1 MSRTGGAIPRFVIL
15 FMFVFGLQ
23 AQDLPKPSR
32 SVTDPGVI
40 TTRQAITPA
49 GVQSVFEGRVY
60 GLTFAGQA
68 TQVAVMTYDQKTGTG
83 FVSRIDWMSNRVV
96 EQVSIG
102 STPGLQGLI
111 FDPAAGA
118 TGELLFSATA
128 QANTDAARR
137 SRLMKLAG
145 GRAEVIVDN
154 LGTMNAGA
162 PAVATR
168 VDQKGRRLL
177 LLPLIYDNLLAVFD
191 LQSKT
196 LVGKIAVP
204 IAPFACALAEDSS
217 YAYVSNW
224 GGRVPRE
231 GELSAPTGLENTAD
245 RVVIDRRGVLA
256 SGTVTRV
263 NLVTLKV
270 EKILEA
276 GLHPT
281 AMALDSSA
289 NRLYVANTNEDT
301 VSVIDTR
308 SDRVI
313 ATWRL
318 HPFARDVYGLAP
330 TALLL
335 SAGPAT
341 SLLRPDSPESGSD
354 RKTLYVACGGI
365 NAVLVLDASDG
376 RQLGM
381 IPTAWYPTVLASS
394 PDGKYLSVSTL
405 LGVGSGWQE
414 KEPKGRYVHA
424 YRGTVHVIPVP
435 DEAQLRNYS
444 LAVAEN
450 NRMSASVPA
459 PPARRTAPVAIP
471 SRPGEPSL
479 IEHVVYIIK
488 ENRTYDQLFGDL
500 EQGNGDPSLVLFGEG
515 VADNHRKLARE
526 FVLLDNFY
534 ASGGNS
540 GDGHQ
545 WVTQANETS
554 YTLWPAYQGRSYPYD
569 GTDPIAYSKAGFI
582 WDAAVAKGKTVA
594 VYGEFAPRQRVP
606 AQERQKLLERWKQ
619 GEKFSNVWK
628 ARSDIP
634 GLQQVLV
641 PDFPTYSTSIPDV
654 IRADIF
660 LEDLAEWARRG
671 QMPHFTILQLPSN
684 HTFGTQPGVSTPKAM
699 VADNDLA
706 LGRIVEGLTRSPFWK
721 KMAIFVVEDDA
732 QNGVDHVDGHRTVA
746 LTLSPY
752 VRRASVDSTFYAH
765 QSMLKTIEL
774 ILGLEPLTIFDLIAN
789 DMRSSFT
796 DTPDFTPYTA
806 VEPKQDLFERNPDA
820 RTLTGPEKKAAL
832 ASARM
837 RWDVPDAVPSD
848 KLNRILWHSA
858 KGWQTPF
865 PGVRQSVFAPMSV
878 DRED

>member
-1 MSRTGGAIPRFVIL
+1 
-15 FMFVFGLQ
+15 MFVTGLQ
-23 AQDLPKPSR
+23 AQDVRQPSR
-32 SVTDPGVI
+32 SVTDPGVV

-49 GVQSVFEGRVY
+49 GVQSVFDGRVY
-60 GLTFAGQA
+60 GLTFAGKA
-68 TQVAVMTYDQKTGTG
+68 TEVAVMTYDQKTGAG
-83 FVSRIDWMSNRVV
+83 LVSRIDWMSNRVL

-111 FDPAAGA
+111 FDPASGPSGA
-118 TGELLFSATA
+118 PGEILFSATA
-128 QANTDAARR
+128 KANTDAARQ

-162 PAVATR
+162 PGVASR
-168 VDQKGRRLL
+168 VDQRGHRLL
-177 LLPLIYDNLLAVFD
+177 LLPLIHDNLLAVFD

-196 LVGKIAVP
+196 LLAKIEVP
-204 IAPFACALAEDSS
+204 VAPFSCALAEDGS

-224 GGRVPRE
+224 GGRVPRA
-231 GELSAPTGLENTAD
+231 GELSAPTGLEEGAD

-263 NLVTLKV
+263 NLITMKV
-270 EKILEA
+270 EKILDA

-289 NRLYVANTNEDT
+289 NRLYIANTNEDT
-301 VSVIDTR
+301 VSIVDTR
-308 SDRVI
+308 SDSVT
-313 ATWRL
+313 ATWKLR
-318 HPFARDVYGLAP
+318 PFARDVYGLAP

-335 SAGPAT
+335 SHQAEAHPA
-341 SLLRPDSPESGSD
+341 EAAD

-365 NAVLVLDASDG
+365 NAVLVLDALDG

-405 LGVGSGWQE
+405 LGVGSGSQE

-435 DEAQLRNYS
+435 DDAQLRNYT

-450 NRMSASVPA
+450 NRMNASVPA
-459 PPARRTAPVAIP
+459 PPARRTGPVAIP

-500 EQGNGDPSLVLFGEG
+500 EQGNGDPSLVLYGEG
-515 VADNHRKLARE
+515 VADNHRKMARE
-526 FVLLDNFY
+526 FVLLDNFF

-554 YTLWPAYQGRSYPYD
+554 YALWPAYQGRSYPYD

-582 WDAAVAKGKTVA
+582 WDAAVAKGKAVA

-606 AQERQKLLERWKQ
+606 AQERQKLFERWKQ

-628 ARSDIP
+628 SRSDIP

-660 LEDLAEWARRG
+660 LEDLAQWERRG
-671 QMPHFTILQLPSN
+671 QMPALTILQLPSD
-684 HTFGTQPGVSTPKAM
+684 HTFGTQPAVSTPTAM

-706 LGRIVEGLTRSPFWK
+706 LGKVVEGLTRSPFWK

-746 LTLSPY
+746 LALSPY
-752 VRRASVDSTFYAH
+752 VRRGSVDSTFYAH

-789 DMRSSFT
+789 DMRACFT
-796 DTPDFTPYTA
+796 DIPDFTPYTA

-820 RTLTGPEKKAAL
+820 RALTGAAKKAAL
-832 ASARM
+832 ASALM
-837 RWDVPDAVPSD
+837 RWDVPDAVPSEE
-848 KLNRILWHSA
+848 LNRILWHNA

>member
-1 MSRTGGAIPRFVIL
+1 MSRAGGAIPPFVIV
-15 FMFVFGLQ
+15 MFLTGLQ
-23 AQDLPKPSR
+23 GQDLGKPSR

-60 GLTFAGQA
+60 GLTFAGKP
-68 TQVAVMTYDQKTGTG
+68 TEVAVMTYDQKTGTG
-83 FVSRIDWMSNRVV
+83 LVSRIDWMSNRVL
-96 EQVSIG
+96 EQVSIS

-111 FDPAAGA
+111 FDPASGA
-118 TGELLFSATA
+118 SGELLFSATA
-128 QANTDAARR
+128 KANTDAGRR
-137 SRLMKLAG
+137 SRLMKLVQ

-162 PAVATR
+162 PAVASR
-168 VDQKGRRLL
+168 VDQSGRRLL
-177 LLPLIYDNLLAVFD
+177 LLPLIHDNLLAVFD
-191 LQSKT
+191 LESKT
-196 LVGKIAVP
+196 LLAKIEVP
-204 IAPFACALAEDSS
+204 VAPFACALAEDGS

-231 GELSAPTGLENTAD
+231 GELSAPTGLDETAD

-263 NLVTLKV
+263 NLITMKV

-308 SDRVI
+308 SDGVT
-313 ATWRL
+313 ATWKLR
-318 HPFARDVYGLAP
+318 PFARDVYGLAP

-335 SAGPAT
+335 SPRAEADRAEALPA
-341 SLLRPDSPESGSD
+341 EAAD

-405 LGVGSGWQE
+405 LGVGSGSQE

-435 DEAQLRNYS
+435 DEAQLGNYS

-450 NRMSASVPA
+450 NRMSASVP
-459 PPARRTAPVAIP
+459 PPAPRTAPAAIP

-500 EQGNGDPSLVLFGEG
+500 EQGNGDPSLVLYGEG

-554 YTLWPAYQGRSYPYD
+554 YALWPAYQGRSYPYD

-582 WDAAVAKGKTVA
+582 WDAAVEKGKTVA

-606 AQERQKLLERWKQ
+606 VAERQRLFERWKQ
-619 GEKFSNVWK
+619 GEKFSNIWK

-660 LEDLAEWARRG
+660 LEDLAEWTRLG
-671 QMPHFTILQLPSN
+671 QMPALTILQLPSD
-684 HTFGTQPGVSTPKAM
+684 HTFGTQPAVSTPKAM

-706 LGRIVEGLTRSPFWK
+706 LGKVVEGLTRSPFWK

-746 LTLSPY
+746 LALSPY
-752 VRRASVDSTFYAH
+752 VRRGSVDSTFYAH

-789 DMRSSFT
+789 DMRSGFT

-820 RTLTGPEKKAAL
+820 RALTGPEKKAAL

-837 RWDVPDAVPSD
+837 RWDVPDAVPSEQ
-848 KLNRILWHSA
+848 LNRILWHNA
-858 KGWQTPF
+858 KGWRTPF

-878 DRED
+878 DRQE

>member
-1 MSRTGGAIPRFVIL
+1 MSRTGVAIPRFIIL
-15 FMFVFGLQ
+15 VVFLAGLQ
-23 AQDLPKPSR
+23 AQDLPKPTR

-40 TTRQAITPA
+40 TTRQATTPA

-60 GLTFAGQA
+60 GLTFAGKA
-68 TQVAVMTYDQKTGTG
+68 TEVAVMTYDQKTGTG
-83 FVSRIDWMSNRVV
+83 LVSRIDWMSNRVL
-96 EQVSIG
+96 EQVSID

-111 FDPAAGA
+111 FDPTSGA
-118 TGELLFSATA
+118 SGEFLFSATA
-128 QANTDAARR
+128 KGNTDAARR
-137 SRLMKLAG
+137 SQLMKLAG
-145 GRAEVIVDN
+145 GRADVIVDD

-162 PAVATR
+162 PAVASR
-168 VDQKGRRLL
+168 VDPRGRRLL
-177 LLPLIYDNLLAVFD
+177 LLPLIHDNLLAVFD

-196 LVGKIAVP
+196 LLARIAVP
-204 IAPFACALAEDSS
+204 VAPFACALAEDSS
-217 YAYVSNW
+217 HAYVSNW

-231 GELSAPTGLENTAD
+231 GDLSAPTGLEKDAD
-245 RVVIDRRGVLA
+245 RVVIDRRGILA

-263 NLVTLKV
+263 NLITMKV
-270 EKILEA
+270 EKILDA

-308 SDRVI
+308 SDGVT
-313 ATWRL
+313 ATWKLR
-318 HPFARDVYGLAP
+318 PFARDVYGLAP

-335 SAGPAT
+335 SPRAEA
-341 SLLRPDSPESGSD
+341 LAAAAAD
-354 RKTLYVACGGI
+354 RRTLYVACGGI
-365 NAVLVLDASDG
+365 NAVLMLDALDG

-450 NRMSASVPA
+450 NRMNASVPA
-459 PPARRTAPVAIP
+459 PAAPRTAPVAIP
-471 SRPGEPSL
+471 SRSGEPSL

-500 EQGNGDPSLVLFGEG
+500 EQGNGDPSLVLYGEG
-515 VADNHRKLARE
+515 VSDNHRKMARE

-554 YTLWPAYQGRSYPYD
+554 YALWPAYQGRSYPYD

-594 VYGEFAPRQRVP
+594 VYGEFAPRQQVP
-606 AQERQKLLERWKQ
+606 VAERQKLFERWKQ

-660 LEDLAEWARRG
+660 LEDLAEWERRG
-671 QMPHFTILQLPSN
+671 QMPHLTILQLPSD
-684 HTFGTQPGVSTPKAM
+684 HTFGTQPEVSTPKAM

-706 LGRIVEGLTRSPFWK
+706 LGKVVEGLTRSPFWR

-746 LTLSPY
+746 LAVSPY
-752 VRRASVDSTFYAH
+752 VRRGSVDSTFYAH

-789 DMRSSFT
+789 DMRSSFS

-806 VEPKQDLFERNPDA
+806 VEPTQDLFERNPDA
-820 RTLTGPEKKAAL
+820 RVLAGPAKKAAL

-837 RWDVPDAVPSD
+837 RWDVPDAVPSEE
-848 KLNRILWHSA
+848 LNRILWHDA
-858 KGWQTPF
+858 KGWRTRF

-878 DRED
+878 DREE

>member
-1 MSRTGGAIPRFVIL
+1 MIPRLVIL
-15 FMFVFGLQ
+15 FVSLTGLQ
-23 AQDLPKPSR
+23 GEDRSKPSR
-32 SVTDPGVI
+32 SVRDPGVI

-49 GVQSVFEGRVY
+49 GVQSVFDGRVY
-60 GLTFAGQA
+60 GLTFAGKP
-68 TQVAVMTYDQKTGTG
+68 TEVAVMTHDQKTGTG
-83 FVSRIDWMSNRVV
+83 LVSRIDWMSNRVV
-96 EQVSIG
+96 EQASIG

-111 FDPAAGA
+111 FDAVSEPA
-118 TGELLFSATA
+118 GELLFSATA
-128 QANTDAARR
+128 QANTNAARR
-137 SRLMKLAG
+137 SRLMKLVA

-162 PAVATR
+162 PAVAPR
-168 VDQKGRRLL
+168 VDPRGRRLL
-177 LLPLIYDNLLAVFD
+177 LLPLIHDNLLAVFD
-191 LQSKT
+191 LQSRT
-196 LVGKIAVP
+196 LLGKISVP
-204 IAPFACALAEDSS
+204 VAPFACALAEDGA

-224 GGRVPRE
+224 GGRLPRA
-231 GELSAPTGLENTAD
+231 GELSAPTGLATAAD
-245 RVVIDRRGVLA
+245 RVVIDRRGILA

-263 NLVTLKV
+263 NLVTMKV

-281 AMALDSSA
+281 AMTLDSAA
-289 NRLYVANTNEDT
+289 NRLYVTNTNDDT
-301 VSVIDTR
+301 VSVIETR
-308 SDRVI
+308 SDSVT

-318 HPFARDVYGLAP
+318 RPFERDVYGLAP

-335 SAGPAT
+335 SP
-341 SLLRPDSPESGSD
+341 D

-365 NAVLVLDASDG
+365 NAVLLLDSRDG

-394 PDGKYLSVSTL
+394 SDGKYFAVSSL

-424 YRGTVHVIPVP
+424 YRGTAQVIPVP
-435 DEAQLRNYS
+435 DEAQLRNYC

-459 PPARRTAPVAIP
+459 PSARQRVPVAVP
-471 SRPGEPSL
+471 SRPGDPSL

-500 EQGNGDPSLVLFGEG
+500 EHGNGDPSLVLYGEG
-515 VADNHRKLARE
+515 VADNHRKMARE

-545 WVTQANETS
+545 WATQANETS
-554 YTLWPAYQGRSYPYD
+554 YALWPAYQGRSYPYD

-582 WDAAVAKGKTVA
+582 WDAAVEKGKTVA
-594 VYGEFAPRQRVP
+594 VYGEFAPRQRIPV
-606 AQERQKLLERWKQ
+606 QERQKLLERWKQ
-619 GEKFSNVWK
+619 GEKFSNFWK
-628 ARSDIP
+628 ARSDLP

-660 LEDLAEWARRG
+660 LEDLAEWTRRA
-671 QMPHFTILQLPSN
+671 QMPHLTILQLPAD
-684 HTFGTQPGVSTPKAM
+684 HTFGTQPAVSTPKAM

-706 LGRIVEGLTRSPFWK
+706 LGRVVEGLTRSPFWK
-721 KMAIFVVEDDA
+721 KMAILVVEDDA
-732 QNGVDHVDGHRTVA
+732 QDGVDHVDGHRTVA
-746 LTLSPY
+746 LALSPY
-752 VRRASVDSTFYAH
+752 VRRGSVDSTFYAH

-789 DMRSSFT
+789 DMRNSFS

-806 VEPKQDLFERNPDA
+806 VEPKQDLFERNPDV
-820 RTLTGPEKKAAL
+820 RSLSGPAKRAAL

-837 RWDVPDAVPSD
+837 RWEVPDAVPSD
-848 KLNRILWHSA
+848 ELNRILWHNA
-858 KGWQTPF
+858 KGWQTGF

-878 DRED
+878 DREE

>member
-1 MSRTGGAIPRFVIL
+1 
-15 FMFVFGLQ
+15 MFLTGLQ
-23 AQDLPKPSR
+23 GQDLGKPSR
-32 SVTDPGVI
+32 SVTDPGVV

-60 GLTFAGQA
+60 GLTFGGKP
-68 TQVAVMTYDQKTGTG
+68 TEVAVMTYDQKTGIG
-83 FVSRIDWMSNRVV
+83 LVSRIDWMSNRVL

-102 STPGLQGLI
+102 GTPGLQGLI
-111 FDPAAGA
+111 FDPAPGA
-118 TGELLFSATA
+118 SGELLFSATA
-128 QANTDAARR
+128 KADTDAARR
-137 SRLMKLAG
+137 SRLMKLVQ
-145 GRAEVIVDN
+145 GRAEVIVDD

-162 PAVATR
+162 PAVAPR
-168 VDQKGRRLL
+168 VDQSGRRLL
-177 LLPLIYDNLLAVFD
+177 LLPLIHDNLLAVFD
-191 LQSKT
+191 LESKT
-196 LVGKIAVP
+196 LLAKIEVP
-204 IAPFACALAEDSS
+204 VAPFACALADDGS

-231 GELSAPTGLENTAD
+231 GELSAPTGLEETAD

-263 NLVTLKV
+263 NLVTMKV

-281 AMALDSSA
+281 AMALDSGA
-289 NRLYVANTNEDT
+289 NRLFVANTNEDT
-301 VSVIDTR
+301 ISVIDTR
-308 SDRVI
+308 SDAVT
-313 ATWRL
+313 ATWKLR
-318 HPFARDVYGLAP
+318 PFARDVYGVAP
-330 TALLL
+330 TALLV
-335 SAGPAT
+335 SPRAEAHPA
-341 SLLRPDSPESGSD
+341 EAAD

-405 LGVGSGWQE
+405 LGVGSGSQE

-435 DEAQLRNYS
+435 DAAQLRNYS

-450 NRMSASVPA
+450 NRMSASVPEPTA
-459 PPARRTAPVAIP
+459 LRTEPVAIP

-500 EQGNGDPSLVLFGEG
+500 EQGNGDPSLVLYGEG
-515 VADNHRKLARE
+515 VADNHRKIARE

-554 YTLWPAYQGRSYPYD
+554 YALWPAYQGRSYPYD

-582 WDAAVAKGKTVA
+582 WDAAVAKGKSVA
-594 VYGEFAPRQRVP
+594 VYGEFAPRQRIP
-606 AQERQKLLERWKQ
+606 AQERQQLFERWKQ

-654 IRADIF
+654 VRADIF
-660 LEDLAEWARRG
+660 LEDLAEWEGRG
-671 QMPHFTILQLPSN
+671 QMPQLTILQLPSD
-684 HTFGTQPGVSTPKAM
+684 HTFGTQPAVSTPKAM

-706 LGRIVEGLTRSPFWK
+706 LGKVVQGLTQSPFWK

-746 LTLSPY
+746 LALSPY
-752 VRRASVDSTFYAH
+752 VRRGSIDSTFYAH

-820 RTLTGPEKKAAL
+820 RALTGPAKKAAL

-837 RWDVPDAVPSD
+837 RWDVPDAVPSEE
-848 KLNRILWHSA
+848 LNRILWHNA

-878 DRED
+878 DREE

>member
-1 MSRTGGAIPRFVIL
+1 MSRTGGAIAHFVIL
-15 FMFVFGLQ
+15 FVFLIGLQ
-23 AQDLPKPSR
+23 AQDLRKPSR

-60 GLTFAGQA
+60 GLTFAGKP
-68 TQVAVMTYDQKTGTG
+68 TEIAVMTHDHKTGTAL
-83 FVSRIDWMSNRVV
+83 VSRIDWMSNRVV

-111 FDPAAGA
+111 FDPASGA
-118 TGELLFSATA
+118 SGGSGELLFSATA
-128 QANTDAARR
+128 QANTDAGRR
-137 SRLMKLAG
+137 SRLMRLSEG
-145 GRAEVIVDN
+145 QAEVIVDN

-162 PAVATR
+162 PAVASR
-168 VDQKGRRLL
+168 VDPKGRRLL
-177 LLPLIYDNLLAVFD
+177 LLPLIHDNLLAVFD
-191 LQSKT
+191 LESKA
-196 LVGKIAVP
+196 LLAKIGVP
-204 IAPFACALAEDSS
+204 IAPFACVLAEDGS

-231 GELSAPTGLENTAD
+231 GELSAPTGLEKDAD

-263 NLVTLKV
+263 DLTNMKV

-301 VSVIDTR
+301 VSIIDTR
-308 SDRVI
+308 SDRVT
-313 ATWRL
+313 ATWKL

-335 SAGPAT
+335 SA
-341 SLLRPDSPESGSD
+341 D

-365 NAVLVLDASDG
+365 NAVLLLDVSDG

-405 LGVGSGWQE
+405 LGVGSGSQE

-459 PPARRTAPVAIP
+459 PTARQTTPVAIP

-500 EQGNGDPSLVLFGEG
+500 EQGNGDPSLVLYGDG

-554 YTLWPAYQGRSYPYD
+554 YALWPAYQGRSYPYD

-582 WDAAVAKGKTVA
+582 WDAAVAKGKSVA

-606 AQERQKLLERWKQ
+606 SQERQKLFERWKQ
-619 GEKFSNVWK
+619 GQKFSNVWK

-660 LEDLAEWARRG
+660 LEDLAEWTRRG
-671 QMPHFTILQLPSN
+671 QMPNLTILQLPSN

-706 LGRIVEGLTRSPFWK
+706 LGKVVEGLTQSPFWK

-746 LTLSPY
+746 LALSPY
-752 VRRASVDSTFYAH
+752 VRRGSVDSTFYAH

-774 ILGLEPLTIFDLIAN
+774 ILGLEPMTIFDLIAN
-789 DMRSSFT
+789 DMRNSFS
-796 DTPDFTPYTA
+796 DTPNFTPYKA

-820 RTLTGPEKKAAL
+820 RGLTGLEKKGAL

-848 KLNRILWHSA
+848 ELNRILWHNA

-865 PGVRQSVFAPMSV
+865 PGVRQSVFAPMSI
-878 DRED
+878 DREA